1 MTRMDD
7 TGPRQATEPTVVITG
22 AASGIGAA
30 TARAFADAGHRVGL
44 LDRDAERLD
53 AVAAGLPHDR
63 VHTVACDVADPV
75 STADA
80 VGDVAQCFG
89 GIDAVVGSAGVSGP
103 FGKDIGEVSPEEW
116 RRVFDVNVGGQF
128 HLVRAA
134 LGHLGRSPDPA
145 IVLVGSDSAFVAA
158 PGMVPYCASK
168 AAVVQ
173 FAKALAVDL
182 SDRGIRVNTVCPSI
196 TDTPLARGDLS
207 DEAFAEAALGEG
219 PFPVQQAADVARQIL
234 YLASP
239 VSRPINAHALVSDFG
254 YLARSSFPA

>member
-7 TGPRQATEPTVVITG
+7 TGAAPGAEPTAVITG

-30 TARAFADAGHRVGL
+30 TACAFADAGHRVGL
-44 LDRDAERLD
+44 LDRDSERLD
-53 AVAAGLPHDR
+53 AVAAALPHDL
-63 VHTVACDVADPV
+63 VHTVVCDVTDPV

-89 GIDAVVGSAGVSGP
+89 GIDAVVGSAGISGP
-103 FGKDIGEVSPEEW
+103 FGKDVSDISPDQW
-116 RRVFDVNVGGQF
+116 RRVFDVNVTGQF
-128 HLVRAA
+128 NLVRAA

-158 PGMVPYCASK
+158 PGMAPYCASK

-207 DEAFAEAALGEG
+207 DEAFGDPSL
-219 PFPVQQAADVARQIL
+219 PVQRAEDVARHIL

-239 VSRPINAHALVSDFG
+239 VSKPINAHALVSDFG